1 MKGICAIL
9 SGVTLLNTVIGTCGV
24 TAFAD
29 EQKKYDVT
37 LNVVGVDN
45 VLSSTF
51 LKHRDELEETLELKL
66 SFSSLAMNRHPI
78 KLLLVW
84 QQAEMIL
91 ML

>member
-1 MKGICAIL
+1 MKKMKGICAIL

-51 LKHRDELEETLELKL
+51 LKHRDELEETLG
-66 SFSSLAMNRHPI
+66 I
-78 KLLLVW
+78 KI
-84 QQAEMIL
+84 EF
-91 ML
+91 